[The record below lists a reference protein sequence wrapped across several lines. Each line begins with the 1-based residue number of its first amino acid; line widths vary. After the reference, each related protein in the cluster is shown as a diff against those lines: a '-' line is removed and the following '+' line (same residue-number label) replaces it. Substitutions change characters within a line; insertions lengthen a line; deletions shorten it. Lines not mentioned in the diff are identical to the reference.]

1 MDNEALIKRFISYLS
16 VEKGLSANTLEA
28 YRRDLSQFMDYLQE
42 EKAAGGGQGVCLL
55 EITKTHIID
64 YINHMRTLEKENSSV
79 ARVMSSLRSFSR
91 FVVLEGLRKE
101 DPTENMRTPRG
112 WKRLPDTLPAKE
124 VQSLLMNACTD
135 RFALRDRAILELL
148 YSSGLRASELTE
160 LNIGDINFNAGFIM
174 VTGKGSKQRVVP
186 VHETALDAIKTYME
200 ELRSKLLKNR
210 ATDKLFLA
218 SGGKAMTRQR
228 LWQIVKAYAN
238 RIAAD
243 ASPHTLRHCFA
254 SHLLEGGADLR
265 AVQKM
270 LGHADIST
278 TQIYTHVTSDRLKT
292 VHKKHH
298 PRG

>member
-1 MDNEALIKRFISYLS
+1 MDNESLLKRFISYLS

-28 YRRDLSQFMDYLQE
+28 YRRDLSQFNDYLQE
-42 EKAAGGGQGVCLL
+42 NQGINLL
-55 EITKTHIID
+55 EVTKDHIIN
-64 YINHMRTLEKENSSV
+64 YINYLRSLGKENSSV
-79 ARVMSSLRSFSR
+79 ARSMSSLRSFSR
-91 FVVLEGLRKE
+91 FLVLEGLRQE

-112 WKRLPDTLPAKE
+112 WKRLPDTLAKQQ
-124 VQSLLMNACTD
+124 VHSLLLNSRGD

-160 LNIGDINFNAGFIM
+160 LNINDVNFNAGYIL

-186 VHETALDAIKTYME
+186 VHDTALEAIKVYME
-200 ELRSKLLKNR
+200 ELRPKLLKKR
-210 ATDKLFLA
+210 SSDKLFLA
-218 SGGKAMTRQR
+218 AGGKAMTRQR
-228 LWQIVKAYAN
+228 LWQIVKSHASL
-238 RIAAD
+238 IASE

-278 TQIYTHVTSDRLKT
+278 TQIYTQVTSDRLKN

>member
-28 YRRDLSQFMDYLQE
+28 YRRDLTQFVGYLQQQKE
-42 EKAAGGGQGVCLL
+42 AGAQGVGLL
-55 EITKTHIID
+55 EVTKDCLID
-64 YINHMRTLEKENSSV
+64 YINHLRTLEKESSSV
-79 ARVMSSLRSFSR
+79 ARAMSSLRSFSR
-91 FVVLEGLRKE
+91 FLVLERLRTE

-112 WKRLPDTLPAKE
+112 WKRLPDTLAKQE

-160 LNIGDINFNAGFIM
+160 LNIGDINFNAGFII

-186 VHETALDAIKTYME
+186 VHDTALESIKTYME
-200 ELRSKLLKNR
+200 ELRPKLLKHR
-210 ATDKLFLA
+210 ASEKLFLA
-218 SGGKAMTRQR
+218 AGGKAMTRQR

-270 LGHADIST
+270 LGHSDIST
-278 TQIYTHVTSDRLKT
+278 TQIYTQVTSERLKT

>member
-1 MDNEALIKRFISYLS
+1 MDNEILLKRFISYLS

-28 YRRDLSQFMDYLQE
+28 YRRDITQFKDYLQHGLG
-42 EKAAGGGQGVCLL
+42 ASFLDV
-55 EITKTHIID
+55 TKTHIID
-64 YINHMRTLEKENSSV
+64 YINNLRSLGKENSSI
-79 ARVMSSLRSFSR
+79 ARAMSSLRSFSR
-91 FVVLEGLRKE
+91 FLVLEGLRKE

-112 WKRLPDTLPAKE
+112 WKRLPDTLARQQ
-124 VQSLLMNACTD
+124 VNSLIINTSSD

-160 LNIGDINFNAGFIM
+160 LNIGDINFNAGYII

-186 VHETALDAIKTYME
+186 IHDTALQSIKEYIAVV
-200 ELRSKLLKNR
+200 RPKLLKKR
-210 ATDKLFLA
+210 ASDKLFLA
-218 SGGKAMTRQR
+218 AGGKAMTRQR
-228 LWQIVKAYAN
+228 LWQIVKANAN
-238 RIAAD
+238 RISAE

-278 TQIYTHVTSDRLKT
+278 TQIYTQVTSDRLKQ
-292 VHKKHH
+292 VHKKYH

>member
-42 EKAAGGGQGVCLL
+42 EAAGGGQGVSLL

-64 YINHMRTLEKENSSV
+64 YINHMRTLEKESSSV

-112 WKRLPDTLPAKE
+112 WKRLPDTLPEKE

-186 VHETALDAIKTYME
+186 VHETALEAIKAYME
-200 ELRSKLLKNR
+200 ELRPKLLKNR